1 MSMAEKN
8 NISVFSPEIIE
19 ELDKCAAC
27 GTCHSICPVYNLTR
41 DETLSARGKI
51 QMLRALS
58 NGELAES
65 KIGKDLFNRCL
76 LCYACETVCPSGV
89 ATSKIWIKAREHFS
103 RQLGSGFKGSA
114 IKTVSDWKYLTGA
127 LKAGRILQNTIPGMN
142 SIPGTF
148 RPKIAAKFLID
159 YLPEVVPAIGE
170 KKYRVGYFVGCIS
183 NFFLGSIGIAA
194 IHTLSALGCEVV
206 IPKEQVCCGA
216 PAFNNGELDSA
227 LKLAR
232 KNIEV
237 FLKADVDII
246 TSGDA
251 TCGGSFL
258 HEYRQ
263 LLYKDK
269 NYDEF
274 SGKYREIHKL
284 VLELG
289 MDRGLKEIPA
299 KVTYH
304 DSCHLRHTQGVY
316 SEPREILRS
325 LPGVELVEMRDSELC
340 CGFGGSYSL
349 FHAADSAGISKDKL
363 RNAIDSGAEALAASS
378 PGCVLKL
385 REEARTQELP
395 IAVKHLFE
403 LVQERL
409 PVNT

>member
-1 MSMAEKN
+1 MSMAEKGKY
-8 NISVFSPEIIE
+8 SVFSPEVLE

-58 NGELAES
+58 SGELSES
-65 KIGKDLFNRCL
+65 KTGKDLFNRCL

-89 ATSKIWIKAREHFS
+89 ATSKIWIKAREHFA

-114 IKTVSDWKYLTGA
+114 IRTVSDWKYLTGA

-148 RPKIAAKFLID
+148 RPKIAEKFLVD
-159 YLPEVVPAIGE
+159 YLPDVVPAIGE
-170 KKYRVGYFVGCIS
+170 RKYRAGYFVGCIS
-183 NFFLGSIGIAA
+183 NFFLGSIGIAV

-227 LKLAR
+227 KKLAR

-237 FLKADVDII
+237 FLEADVDII

-258 HEYRQ
+258 HEYSQ
-263 LLYKDK
+263 VLNVDE
-269 NYDEF
+269 NYGDF
-274 SGKYREIHKL
+274 CRRYREIHGL
-284 VLELG
+284 VLDLG
-289 MDRGLKEIPA
+289 LVSGMKEIPA

-304 DSCHLRHTQGVY
+304 DSCHLRHTQGVI

-325 LPGVELVEMRDSELC
+325 LPGIELVEMRDSELC

-349 FHAADSAGISKDKL
+349 FHAADSAGISEDKL
-363 RNAIDSGAEALAASS
+363 SNAIDSGAEVLVASS

-385 REEARTQELP
+385 REEAEARKLP
-395 IAVKHLFE
+395 IEVRHTFE
-403 LVQERL
+403 LIQERL
-409 PVNT
+409 PDRQ